1 MADFRNPIRDGMRV
15 DWDVPIPMDDGGV
28 LRCDVFRPIADGRY
42 PVLMAMGPYAKWMH
56 FSDLFKDQ
64 WNPLHTEHPEVLADS
79 TGRYLVYEQL
89 NPERFVTDG
98 YVVVRIDSRGAG
110 RSPGFLDIWSA
121 REAKDYHDCIEWAA
135 QQPWCS
141 GKVGL
146 SGISYLA
153 MNQWQVAALQPPHL
167 SAVFVFEGAADFYRD
182 MVYHGGILCT
192 FGRAL
197 YGPAI
202 VAYLHGRGKR
212 GYRSRITGDWVSGPD
227 TLTEEELGSN
237 RRDWYADCI
246 AHRFATDEFWTS
258 RLPDF
263 SRIKVP
269 FLSAGNLGG
278 QGLHLRGNVEGFL
291 QSASEH
297 KWLELHG
304 LEHWTEFYTDYGIDL
319 QKRFFGHFL
328 KGENTGWSTQP
339 RVQIQIRHPGE
350 RFVLRHEHEWPL
362 ARTRWTKL
370 YLDPQDALLRPQP
383 GATRGQVSY
392 RGMSDGVVFLTP
404 PLAEDMEI
412 TGPIA
417 VKLFVSSTTT
427 DADIF
432 VVLRAFHPD
441 LKELIFSGQT
451 DPHTPIAQGWLRA
464 SRRKLDPARTL
475 PYRPY
480 HVNDEDQ
487 KLEPGE
493 VYELDIEV
501 LPTCV
506 VLPKG
511 YRIGLAIRGRDYVYG
526 GGPGRAIGFQG
537 EFTGVGGFRH
547 DEARD
552 RPAAIFNGDVTLHC
566 GGDRAAHVLLPV
578 IPPR

>member
-1 MADFRNPIRDGMRV
+1 MAEYRNPIRDGMRV
-15 DWDVPIPMDDGGV
+15 GWDVPIPMDDGNV
-28 LRCDVFRPIADGRY
+28 LRCDIFRPVAEGRY

-64 WNPLHTEHPEVLADS
+64 WNPLHTEHPEVLANS

-89 NPERFVTDG
+89 DPERFVPDG
-98 YVVVRIDSRGAG
+98 YVVVRINSRGAG
-110 RSPGFLDIWSA
+110 RSPGFLDVWSA
-121 REAKDYHDCIEWAA
+121 REAQDYHDCIEWAA

-167 SAVFVFEGAADFYRD
+167 SAMFVFEGAADYYRD

-202 VAYLHGRGKR
+202 VANQHGRGKR
-212 GYRSRITGDWVSGPD
+212 GYRSRIAGDWVSGPE

-237 RRDWYADCI
+237 RRDWYTDCI
-246 AHRFATDEFWTS
+246 EHRFVTDEFWTS

-263 SRIKVP
+263 SKINVP

-278 QGLHLRGNVEGFL
+278 QGSICAAMWKGFCNRRPSTNGWSCTVSSIGPNTTPTMASTCR
-291 QSASEH
+291 SASSATSSRA
-297 KWLELHG
+297 KTRAG
-304 LEHWTEFYTDYGIDL
+304 A
-319 QKRFFGHFL
+319 
-328 KGENTGWSTQP
+328 TQP
-339 RVQIQIRHPGE
+339 RVQIQVRHPGE

-383 GATRGQVSY
+383 TATRGQASY
-392 RGMSDGVVFLTP
+392 RGMSDGVIFLTP
-404 PLAEDMEI
+404 PLQEDMEI
-412 TGPIA
+412 TGPIV
-417 VKLFVSSTTT
+417 VKLFVSSSTA

-451 DPHTPIAQGWLRA
+451 DRIRRLRRGGCVPRGA
-464 SRRKLDPARTL
+464 SSIRLSRF
-475 PYRPY
+475 
-480 HVNDEDQ
+480 
-487 KLEPGE
+487 
-493 VYELDIEV
+493 
-501 LPTCV
+501 
-506 VLPKG
+506 
-511 YRIGLAIRGRDYVYG
+511 RIGPTTCTTRTRSSCQGRSTSSISRCCRPAWCCPRVIASG
-526 GGPGRAIGFQG
+526 LRSAAATTFMAAAPAAPL
-537 EFTGVGGFRH
+537 GFRGSS
-547 DEARD
+547 
-552 RPAAIFNGDVTLHC
+552 PASAVSVTTR
-566 GGDRAAHVLLPV
+566 RATGRRRSSTATSRC
-578 IPPR
+578 IAAGIAPRM

>member
-1 MADFRNPIRDGMRV
+1 
-15 DWDVPIPMDDGGV
+15 
-28 LRCDVFRPIADGRY
+28 
-42 PVLMAMGPYAKWMH
+42 
-56 FSDLFKDQ
+56 
-64 WNPLHTEHPEVLADS
+64 
-79 TGRYLVYEQL
+79 
-89 NPERFVTDG
+89 
-98 YVVVRIDSRGAG
+98 
-110 RSPGFLDIWSA
+110 
-121 REAKDYHDCIEWAA
+121 
-135 QQPWCS
+135 
-141 GKVGL
+141 
-146 SGISYLA
+146 

-167 SAVFVFEGAADFYRD
+167 SAMFVFEGAADYYRD

-202 VAYLHGRGKR
+202 VANQHGRGKR

-246 AHRFATDEFWTS
+246 EHRFVTDEFWTS

-263 SRIKVP
+263 SKIKVP

-304 LEHWTEFYTDYGIDL
+304 LEHWTEYYTDYGVDL

-328 KGENTGWSTQP
+328 KGEDT
-339 RVQIQIRHPGE
+339 R
-350 RFVLRHEHEWPL
+350 LEH
-362 ARTRWTKL
+362 A
-370 YLDPQDALLRPQP
+370 AAGANP
-383 GATRGQVSY
+383 GAPSGRALRRAARARMATGAHAMDQALSRSTGRATAAASRGDDAARSPIAAC
-392 RGMSDGVVFLTP
+392 RTESFSSRR
-404 PLAEDMEI
+404 PLQEDMEI

-417 VKLFVSSTTT
+417 VKLFVSSSTA

-464 SRRKLDPARTL
+464 SRRKLDPARSL

-480 HVNDEDQ
+480 HVHDEDQ
-487 KLEPGE
+487 KLVP
-493 VYELDIEV
+493 
-501 LPTCV
+501 
-506 VLPKG
+506 
-511 YRIGLAIRGRDYVYG
+511 G
-526 GGPGRAIGFQG
+526 GGLRARYRGVADLRGAAQGLSHRARDPRQRLRLWRRPRPRDRVPGRSSPASAVSVTTRRA
-537 EFTGVGGFRH
+537 TGRRRSST
-547 DEARD
+547 ATSRCIA
-552 RPAAIFNGDVTLHC
+552 AAI
-566 GGDRAAHVLLPV
+566 A
-578 IPPR
+578 PRM